1 MHPLTEQTLAMPST
15 ILIVDDNLV
24 NINLLVRLLSHS
36 GFDIRMAQS
45 GEMAIEK
52 LQQELVDLILLDAM
66 MPGIDGFQTCSILKA
81 NPATAN
87 IPIIFMTALDQSENK
102 LRGLNS
108 GAVDY
113 ITKPFDQDEVLARIR
128 LHLQL
133 HQLNQKLQREVCD
146 RMTAELQ
153 LQTLNTDLERRVGKQ
168 TAALN
173 QTMLQL
179 QRTYSQL
186 LAREKQL
193 EYDVCHDA
201 LTGLPNRVW
210 LMNRLQQLIQATSKG
225 GQPYVLL
232 FIDLDRFKIINDS
245 LGHLIGDQLL
255 KSVGKAIEACLQETD
270 TVVRLG
276 GDEFVILMENAQ
288 GICAAT
294 NLAEKIQHKLQV
306 GFQLKQYQVQTGASI
321 GITLSS
327 KDYQQ
332 PEEVLRDADIAMYY
346 AKAKGR
352 GCYEVLTSAMQKQ
365 ATTRWQL
372 EIDLR
377 QGLEYQ
383 EFYLHYQPIISLK
396 KGDLIG
402 FEALLRWSHPT
413 RGLLSPMEFIAISEE
428 TGLIHQ
434 LGWWALQ
441 SSIQQLSLW
450 RQRIPKDKHLIV
462 NINVSP
468 TQLQQTNLP
477 SRIETLIHKT
487 NVPKSDIKLE
497 LTESALIDSD
507 DRGMIVLNELKKLG
521 VNLCIDDFG
530 TGYSSLSRL
539 HEMPVDTLKIDKSFV
554 QRLGTTNCSRSI
566 IQTIVTIAKSLGMS
580 VVAEGIETPQQKLE
594 LQALGCDFGQG
605 YLFSRPLDVRSA
617 TERVIAAFSKQQ
629 SA

>member
-1 MHPLTEQTLAMPST
+1 MPST

-52 LQQELVDLILLDAM
+52 LQQEVVDLILLDAM

-81 NPATAN
+81 NPVTAN

-102 LRGLNS
+102 LRGLNL

-133 HQLNQKLQREVCD
+133 HQLNQKLQKEVRD

-153 LQTLNTDLERRVGKQ
+153 LQTLNTDIERRVSKQ
-168 TAALN
+168 TAALK

-179 QRTYSQL
+179 QQTYSQL

-276 GDEFVILMENAQ
+276 GDEFVILMENVQ
-288 GICAAT
+288 EICVAT
-294 NLAEKIQHKLQV
+294 NLAERIQHKLQV

-321 GITLSS
+321 GITMSS

-332 PEEVLRDADIAMYY
+332 AEEVLRDADIAMYY

-365 ATTRWQL
+365 ATARWQL

-396 KGDLIG
+396 NGELIG

-413 RGLLSPMEFIAISEE
+413 RGLLSPTEFIAISEE

-477 SRIETLIHKT
+477 SRIETLIHKS

-507 DRGMIVLNELKKLG
+507 DRGIVVLNELKKLG
-521 VNLCIDDFG
+521 VNICIDDFG

-554 QRLGTTNCSRSI
+554 QRLGTPNCSRSI

>member
-1 MHPLTEQTLAMPST
+1 
-15 ILIVDDNLV
+15 
-24 NINLLVRLLSHS
+24 
-36 GFDIRMAQS
+36 
-45 GEMAIEK
+45 
-52 LQQELVDLILLDAM
+52 
-66 MPGIDGFQTCSILKA
+66 
-81 NPATAN
+81 
-87 IPIIFMTALDQSENK
+87 
-102 LRGLNS
+102 
-108 GAVDY
+108 
-113 ITKPFDQDEVLARIR
+113 
-128 LHLQL
+128 
-133 HQLNQKLQREVCD
+133 
-146 RMTAELQ
+146 
-153 LQTLNTDLERRVGKQ
+153 
-168 TAALN
+168 
-173 QTMLQL
+173 
-179 QRTYSQL
+179 
-186 LAREKQL
+186 
-193 EYDVCHDA
+193 
-201 LTGLPNRVW
+201 
-210 LMNRLQQLIQATSKG
+210 
-225 GQPYVLL
+225 
-232 FIDLDRFKIINDS
+232 
-245 LGHLIGDQLL
+245 
-255 KSVGKAIEACLQETD
+255 
-270 TVVRLG
+270 
-276 GDEFVILMENAQ
+276 
-288 GICAAT
+288 
-294 NLAEKIQHKLQV
+294 
-306 GFQLKQYQVQTGASI
+306 
-321 GITLSS
+321 
-327 KDYQQ
+327 
-332 PEEVLRDADIAMYY
+332 
-346 AKAKGR
+346 
-352 GCYEVLTSAMQKQ
+352 MQKQ
-365 ATTRWQL
+365 ATARWQL

-396 KGDLIG
+396 NGELIG

-413 RGLLSPMEFIAISEE
+413 RGLLSPTEFIAISEE

-477 SRIETLIHKT
+477 SRIETLIHKS

-507 DRGMIVLNELKKLG
+507 DRGIVVLNELKKLG
-521 VNLCIDDFG
+521 VNICIDDFG

-554 QRLGTTNCSRSI
+554 QRLGTPNCSRSI

>member
-1 MHPLTEQTLAMPST
+1 MPST

-24 NINLLVRLLSHS
+24 NINLLVHLLSHS
-36 GFDIRMAQS
+36 GFDIKMAQS
-45 GEMAIEK
+45 GEMAIEQ

-66 MPGIDGFQTCSILKA
+66 MPGIDGFQTCSILKE
-81 NPATAN
+81 NPDTAS

-102 LRGLNS
+102 LRGLNL

-113 ITKPFDQDEVLARIR
+113 ITKPFNQDEVLARIR

-133 HQLNQKLQREVCD
+133 HQLNQKLQKEVRD

-153 LQTLNTDLERRVGKQ
+153 LQTLNTDLERRVHKQ
-168 TAALN
+168 TAALK

-179 QRTYSQL
+179 QQTYSQL

-210 LMNRLQQLIQATSKG
+210 LMNRLQQLIQVTEKG
-225 GQPYVLL
+225 GMPYILL

-276 GDEFVILMENAQ
+276 GDEFVILMENVQ
-288 GICAAT
+288 DIGVAT

-321 GITLSS
+321 GIAMSS

-352 GCYEVLTSAMQKQ
+352 GCYEVLTSVMQKQ
-365 ATTRWQL
+365 ATNRWQL

-383 EFYLHYQPIISLK
+383 EFYLHYQPIVSLRN
-396 KGDLIG
+396 GELIG
-402 FEALLRWSHPT
+402 FESLLRWSHPT

-441 SSIQQLSLW
+441 SSIQQLSIW
-450 RQRIPKDKHLIV
+450 RQRIPRDKHLIV

-477 SRIETLIHKT
+477 SRIETLINKT
-487 NVPKSDIKLE
+487 NIPKSDIKLE

-507 DRGMIVLNELKKLG
+507 DRGITVLNELKKMG
-521 VNLCIDDFG
+521 VNICIDDFG

-580 VVAEGIETPQQKLE
+580 VVAEGIETPAQKLE

-605 YLFSRPLDVRSA
+605 YLFSRPLDVRAA
-617 TERVIAAFSKQQ
+617 TERVMTAFNKQQ

>member
-1 MHPLTEQTLAMPST
+1 MPST

-45 GEMAIEK
+45 GELAIEK
-52 LQQELVDLILLDAM
+52 LRQEMVDLILLDAM

-102 LRGLNS
+102 LRGLNL

-133 HQLNQKLQREVCD
+133 HQLNQKLQKEVGD
-146 RMTAELQ
+146 RMTVELQ
-153 LQTLNTDLERRVGKQ
+153 LQTLNTDLERRVSKQ
-168 TAALN
+168 TAALK

-179 QRTYSQL
+179 QQTYSQL

-255 KSVGKAIEACLQETD
+255 KSVGKAIEVCLQETD

-288 GICAAT
+288 GISAAM
-294 NLAEKIQHKLQV
+294 NLAERIQRKLQV

-321 GITLSS
+321 GIALSN

-396 KGDLIG
+396 NGDLIG
-402 FEALLRWSHPT
+402 FESLLRWSHPT

-477 SRIETLIHKT
+477 SRIETLIHKS
-487 NVPKSDIKLE
+487 NIPKSDIKLE

-521 VNLCIDDFG
+521 VNICIDDFG

-554 QRLGTTNCSRSI
+554 QRLGTPNCSRSI

-580 VVAEGIETPQQKLE
+580 IVAEGIETPQQKLE

>member
-1 MHPLTEQTLAMPST
+1 MPST
-15 ILIVDDNLV
+15 ILIVDDNVV

-45 GEMAIEK
+45 GEMAIEN

-102 LRGLNS
+102 LRGLNL

-133 HQLNQKLQREVCD
+133 HQLNQKLQREVRD
-146 RMTAELQ
+146 RMTVELQ

-168 TAALN
+168 TAALK

-179 QRTYSQL
+179 QQTYSQL

-255 KSVGKAIEACLQETD
+255 KSVGKAIEVCLQETD

-276 GDEFVILMENAQ
+276 GDEFVILVENVQ
-288 GICAAT
+288 DISVAT
-294 NLAEKIQHKLQV
+294 NLAEKIQHKLHV

-321 GITLSS
+321 GITMSS

-396 KGDLIG
+396 NGDLIG
-402 FEALLRWSHPT
+402 FESLLRWSHPT

-554 QRLGTTNCSRSI
+554 QRLGTPNCSRSI
-566 IQTIVTIAKSLGMS
+566 IQTIVIIAKSLGMS

-594 LQALGCDFGQG
+594 LQTLGCDFGQG